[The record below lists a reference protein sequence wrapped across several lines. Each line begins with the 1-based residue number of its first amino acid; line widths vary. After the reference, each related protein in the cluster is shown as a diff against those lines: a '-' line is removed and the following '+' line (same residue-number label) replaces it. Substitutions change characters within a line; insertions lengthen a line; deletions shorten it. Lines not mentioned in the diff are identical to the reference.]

1 MLKSF
6 SDGNEVSQNFCIS
19 IIQKIPYSES
29 LWIEPLWMF
38 EYLASWR
45 LYSPVM
51 PIEFQWHRCR
61 FLRPLPDGPPPS
73 TRSRICQGR
82 QRSWILRQREGQ
94 QWWSGDALLANTL
107 VGRGMSG
114 SRRGNNAIYTFVIR
128 IWSDGSSKC
137 SPKHIFLGQTCV
149 TALKIAQKTK

>member
-6 SDGNEVSQNFCIS
+6 SDGNEVSQHFCIS

-38 EYLASWR
+38 EYLASWG

-107 VGRGMSG
+107 VGRGGETMQFIPLWSEFEAMAVQ
-114 SRRGNNAIYTFVIR
+114 SALLSIFFWVKLVWQLWKSHRKPNNF
-128 IWSDGSSKC
+128 
-137 SPKHIFLGQTCV
+137 PP
-149 TALKIAQKTK
+149 